1 MRPQIPA
8 VLSTLPSPTWASPL
22 IAQSSTALLPGHVTE
37 PFATTREL
45 VNPKHRGEQRS
56 ALSSA
61 GGLALPASVGVSPSL
76 RGNAILSVYFE
87 TTSHTPCRSL
97 SLNSCSQGS
106 AQATGGSSSS
116 SGDSKV
122 SGRVNTMSAPGI
134 PAGARCQYPAFLQE
148 HVTGTHHFRFVTDL
162 FRTKKLP
169 SLQCLSASPKTGWVF
184 QASELFYIRPSVIR
198 AVSYNVQQQA
208 GNSFLS
214 ITCLTS
220 ALRNFLVENPRGQL
234 WVALRLLS

>member
-45 VNPKHRGEQRS
+45 VSPKHRGEQRS

-97 SLNSCSQGS
+97 SVNNRLQGS
-106 AQATGGSSSS
+106 AQVTRGSSSS

-134 PAGARCQYPAFLQE
+134 PAGARYQYPAFPFCYGPLPNKKTAFPTVSLCIAQDRM
-148 HVTGTHHFRFVTDL
+148 GISGFRIIL
-162 FRTKKLP
+162 H
-169 SLQCLSASPKTGWVF
+169 
-184 QASELFYIRPSVIR
+184 PSVSHKGGFI
-198 AVSYNVQQQA
+198 
-208 GNSFLS
+208 
-214 ITCLTS
+214 
-220 ALRNFLVENPRGQL
+220 
-234 WVALRLLS
+234 